1 MQSLNVK
8 SVDLLVSLF
17 QYSVPANS
25 VPSQIT
31 AMTVLDL
38 SSSSRLW
45 HEAECQYILYFFGS
59 PTIRQEVIYF
69 TGCAISD
76 TQILIFQTA
85 ERHPTKNIYQSS

>member
-38 SSSSRLW
+38 SSSSRLG
-45 HEAECQYILYFFGS
+45 A
-59 PTIRQEVIYF
+59 
-69 TGCAISD
+69 
-76 TQILIFQTA
+76 
-85 ERHPTKNIYQSS
+85 